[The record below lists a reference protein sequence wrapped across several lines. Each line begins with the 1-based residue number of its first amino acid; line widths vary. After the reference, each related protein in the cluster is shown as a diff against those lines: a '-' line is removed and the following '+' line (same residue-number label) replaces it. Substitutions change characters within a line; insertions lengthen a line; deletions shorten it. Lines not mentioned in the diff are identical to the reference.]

1 MKANLDKISDLG
13 SPKKANCNVRVAVAM
28 SGGVDSSVAAAM
40 LKAEGYDVVGVTMQL
55 WDATQDVGTDGEVC
69 VETSGSCCSIDDFN
83 DARKVA
89 QSMDF
94 PYYVFNMEEDFK
106 KDVVDYFVEGYLK
119 GLTPNPC
126 VKCNELLKFKYLLKK
141 VKSFE
146 AELLVTGH
154 YARVKEIDGKYGLFK
169 GVDTSKDQTYFLF
182 TLNQEELKHVRFPLG
197 DMTKIEVRAKA
208 KELNLEVF
216 DKDDSQEVC
225 FVAGRAYSDFIDGYD
240 YKGDS
245 NEGSVFKQ
253 RGHIVD
259 EEGNKVGTHE
269 GLYKYTI
276 GQRKGLNL
284 GGMEEPHY
292 VTGFD
297 SSTCELKVGKVGDLN
312 SRAMVVEGVKWIRRN
327 GEEVKNIKVKIRYR
341 FTEVPCRIEKLKEGT
356 YKVTFENPQGEKSVT
371 PGQAAVFYDET
382 KDGLCE
388 VLGGGWISE
397 AIK

>member
-1 MKANLDKISDLG
+1 MKDNKDI
-13 SPKKANCNVRVAVAM
+13 RVAVAM
-28 SGGVDSSVAAAM
+28 SGGVDSSVVAAM
-40 LKAEGYDVVGVTMQL
+40 LKADGYDVVGVTMQL
-55 WDATQDVGTDGEVC
+55 WDVGDNIASDGGEVC
-69 VETSGSCCSIDDFN
+69 VDTTGSCCSIDDFN

-94 PYYVFNMEEDFK
+94 PYYVLNMEEDFK
-106 KDVVDYFVEGYLK
+106 KDVVDYFVDGYLK

-126 VKCNELLKFKYLLKK
+126 VKCNELLKFKYLLQK

-154 YARVKEIDGKYGLFK
+154 YARVKEIDGQFGLFK
-169 GVDTSKDQTYFLF
+169 GADVSKDQTYFLF
-182 TLNQEELKHVRFPLG
+182 TLNQDELKHVRFPLG
-197 DMTKIEVRAKA
+197 DMLKDEVREKA
-208 KELNLEVF
+208 KEMGLSIF

-225 FVAGRAYSDFIDGYD
+225 FVAGRAYGDFIDD
-240 YKGDS
+240 YAGDLKS
-245 NEGSVFKQ
+245 PFKES
-253 RGHIVD
+253 GNIVD

-284 GGMEEPHY
+284 GGMDEPHY

-297 SSTCELKVGKVGDLN
+297 SETKELKVGKVQDLF
-312 SRAMVVEGVKWIRRN
+312 SKAMIVEGVKWIRRN

-341 FTEVPCRIEKLKEGT
+341 FTEVPCEIEKIKDET
-356 YKVTFENPQGEKSVT
+356 YRVTFLSTEGEKSVT

-382 KDGLCE
+382 IDGLCE